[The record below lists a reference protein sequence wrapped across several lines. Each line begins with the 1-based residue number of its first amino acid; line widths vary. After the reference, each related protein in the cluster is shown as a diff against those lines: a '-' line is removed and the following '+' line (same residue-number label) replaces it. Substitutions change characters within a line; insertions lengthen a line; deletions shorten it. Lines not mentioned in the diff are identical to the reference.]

1 MQQSTALILLAA
13 VAVALIPIVPRLVQL
28 RVRILRFVRL
38 NRLADWHERHTGAI
52 TLAVRVM
59 LGVLAAVL
67 AYLGVSAG

>member
-1 MQQSTALILLAA
+1 MQQSTALILLA
-13 VAVALIPIVPRLVQL
+13 VVVLALIPIVPKMVAL
-28 RVRILRFVRL
+28 RVRVLRFVRL

-67 AYLGVSAG
+67 VYLGASAG